1 MPFFAYK
8 ARSARGDLLQ
18 GVLEGLDASAIADQL
33 FGTGATPIEIVPTK
47 RAVTSNAA
55 NAGAAPAGAAASA
68 SGENLWQ
75 RLTRKKVS
83 SLDVQL
89 FSRQIYTL
97 LKSGV
102 PIMRGLAGLQ
112 ESSTNPS
119 FAVVIGDLR
128 ESLDAGRELS
138 SAMRRHPKC
147 FSAFYLAMVRVG
159 EMTGR
164 LEEVFLRLFDHMEFD
179 RDMRNRVKTAMRY
192 PSFVVVAMILAMAVV
207 NIFVIPQFE
216 KVFKTFH
223 SELPLMTRILIETS
237 RFSVQWWPAF
247 ALAAIGAVVG
257 FRAWTNTTSGRL
269 AWDRYKLRIPVAGK
283 IIHKAT
289 MSRFARS
296 FALSMRSGVPIVH
309 ALTVVAQTS
318 DNAYLASCM
327 EQMRDGVER
336 GESILRTATNAQ
348 VFTPIVLQ
356 MIAVGEESGSL
367 DDLMDEIAI
376 MYEREVD
383 YELKTLSSQIEPILI
398 VFLGALVLV
407 LALGIFLPIWDLGQ
421 AALHG
426 KQ

>member
-1 MPFFAYK
+1 VPFFAYK
-8 ARSARGDLLQ
+8 GRNGRGEMMQ
-18 GVLEGLDASAIADQL
+18 GVLEGADSGAIADQL
-33 FGTGATPIEIVPTK
+33 FGTGVTPLEIVLTTRK
-47 RAVTSNAA
+47 VTTGNDD
-55 NAGAAPAGAAASA
+55 
-68 SGENLWQ
+68 GETVWQ
-75 RLTRKKVS
+75 RLARKRVT

-112 ESSTNPS
+112 ESATNPS
-119 FAVVIGDLR
+119 FGRVIRDLR

-138 SAMRRHPKC
+138 AAMRRHPEC
-147 FSAFYLAMVRVG
+147 FSTFYLAMVRVG

-179 RDMRNRVKTAMRY
+179 RDMRERVKTALRY
-192 PSFVVVAMILAMAVV
+192 PMFVLIAMVAAMAVV

-216 KVFKTFH
+216 KVFNSFRT
-223 SELPLMTRILIETS
+223 ELPLMTRILIGTS
-237 RFSVQWWPAF
+237 RFTVEWWPAF
-247 ALAAIGAVVG
+247 AVGIVAAVFG
-257 FRAWTNTTSGRL
+257 FRSWTRSVGGRL
-269 AWDRYKLRIPVAGK
+269 AWDRIKLRLPVAGK
-283 IIHKAT
+283 IIHKGT
-289 MSRFARS
+289 MARFARS
-296 FALSMRSGVPIVH
+296 FALSIRSGVPIVQ
-309 ALTVVAQTS
+309 ALTGVSQTS
-318 DNAYLASCM
+318 DNAYLASRI

-356 MIAVGEESGSL
+356 MIAVGEESGSI
-367 DDLMDEIAI
+367 DDLMDEIAM

-398 VFLGALVLV
+398 VFLGVMVLM

-421 AALHG
+421 AALHH
-426 KQ
+426 